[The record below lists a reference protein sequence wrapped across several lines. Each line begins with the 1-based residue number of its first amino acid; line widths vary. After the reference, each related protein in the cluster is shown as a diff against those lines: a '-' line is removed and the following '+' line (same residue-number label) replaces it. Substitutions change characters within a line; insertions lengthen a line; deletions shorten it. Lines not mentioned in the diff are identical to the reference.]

1 MKKTNVFLPALCMAA
16 LFCSCSGG
24 SDSGDDL
31 LASPLK
37 VIENID
43 IDLTSESL
51 SRSAQV
57 ARTVSPSD
65 EGGAASPVMALS
77 APGVRL
83 MAANGEIAVL
93 AEKEKDPWTDP
104 DFACQTRRGR
114 GEVSATVSI
123 LSIVKDEIAAEVR
136 RRNLPFG
143 QAMSNLSIEA
153 KEREIEKEMVNV
165 TENYF
170 RADLVGAVA
179 YLYSY
184 GKTDKADYNFVLK
197 CIPNIMG
204 LSLDTE
210 LYMEL
215 TSGGEVV
222 ERRYSRITSYRNQ
235 KERLEY
241 GEQTSDER
249 DMEDFWEQFTVTPSI
264 GTAYKYNKNKSS
276 EEEERATLLVSGNSV
291 AAAYHSG
298 SGGKLV
304 DGTTGIMQGECS
316 NLTTGGNWIDKSG
329 GSVPC
334 PSALLPSA
342 LNATKEKHP
351 YKTSTPPSVSSIPS
365 DLTSRLTSR

>member
-1 MKKTNVFLPALCMAA
+1 
-16 LFCSCSGG
+16 
-24 SDSGDDL
+24 
-31 LASPLK
+31 
-37 VIENID
+37 
-43 IDLTSESL
+43 
-51 SRSAQV
+51 
-57 ARTVSPSD
+57 
-65 EGGAASPVMALS
+65 MALS

-93 AEKEKDPWTDP
+93 AEKEKDPGTDP
-104 DFACQTRRGR
+104 DFACKTRRVR
-114 GEVSATVSI
+114 GEVSATGGI
-123 LSIVKDEIAAEVR
+123 LSIVKDEIAAEEVR

-143 QAMSNLSIEA
+143 QAMSNLSIKAEA
-153 KEREIEKEMVNV
+153 REIEKEMVDV
-165 TENYF
+165 TVNYF

-184 GKTDKADYNFVLK
+184 GKTNKADYNFVLK

-241 GEQTSDER
+241 GEQMSDKEG
-249 DMEDFWEQFTVTPSI
+249 MEDFWEQFTVTPSI

-276 EEEERATLLVSGNSV
+276 EKEERATLLVSGDSV

-316 NLTTGGNWIDKSG
+316 DLTSGGNWIDRSG
-329 GSVPC
+329 SSVS
-334 PSALLPSA
+334 SALKPSE